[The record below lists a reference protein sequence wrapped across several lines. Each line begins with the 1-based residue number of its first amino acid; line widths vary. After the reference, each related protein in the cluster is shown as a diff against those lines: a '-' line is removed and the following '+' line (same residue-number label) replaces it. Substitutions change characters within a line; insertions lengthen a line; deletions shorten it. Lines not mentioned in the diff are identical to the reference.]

1 MEEVQIPGFEIK
13 IKIYIRSI
21 AWCLKGERRY
31 IENSTSAMNYAKLP
45 VINIKTFNGILR

>member
-1 MEEVQIPGFEIK
+1 MEKVKIPGFETK
-13 IKIYIRSI
+13 IKICIKSI

-31 IENSTSAMNYAKLP
+31 IENSTSAMNYAKLL